1 MSNPYTLNPVSAPV
15 YFNEKLGPH
24 GALAN
29 RVLQNITRVDPLPDS
44 FSILGERR
52 FGKTSL
58 LKYLER
64 NAAGTPNLVVASID
78 MLSLNPQSPTG
89 FYRMLTL
96 SLLEAGELETDDP
109 PLDYNGFFK
118 FLIKLKKSGKRLIL
132 LIDEFDLVA
141 RATEFDMPFFENL
154 RSLAMRYPF
163 GFVVASVAPLNKIAH
178 SDVNGSPF
186 FNFFLQERLGPLNQ
200 REAEEL
206 VKNLP
211 GSSFSDAEANGIIS
225 FSGTH
230 TYFLQLCCRLA
241 WDLRE
246 SNGGHLDIN
255 QLRLSFTKKASS
267 QYQYIW
273 DHSSD
278 PEKEVLYDLA
288 HGKAPAEHGLEALIT
303 RGYVI
308 EGPPPKLPGEAFAD
322 FIKQVGIRVKAPVA
336 EIKQDKEPAPQRERQ
351 LAPGPMKVDL
361 NAQEK
366 RLALLVGVNKY
377 QHQEKGDYILNPLQ
391 YAEQDVLEMEAL
403 LLQSG
408 FSVTKIIGKD
418 ATSSAIKEAF
428 KAFHEATTTDPHP
441 ESCFVFHFSGHGQID
456 PGNNETAYLILYDT
470 DPSAP
475 ALNGLE
481 MENLV
486 YTLMAGVKVP
496 NSLLLLD
503 CCHAGFAAN
512 IKHVVNLNVR
522 DRLQNVTQQI
532 FAGVRGRLVL
542 GACAGNALARELAK
556 LSHGVFT
563 YHVLKHWRD
572 QDGYTPPN
580 PITEL
585 SLANYITLVMARD
598 YPELPSPIWG
608 GGGAGSFVLRR
619 LA

>member
-1 MSNPYTLNPVSAPV
+1 MSNPYTLNPVKSRF
-15 YFNEKLGPH
+15 YFNERLGPH

-29 RVLQNITRVDPLPDS
+29 RILRNITRVDPLPDS
-44 FSILGERR
+44 ISVLGERR

-58 LKYLER
+58 LRYLESE
-64 NAAGTPNLVVASID
+64 AAATPDLVVASID
-78 MLSLNPQSPTG
+78 MLSLNPQSPAG

-96 SLLEAGELETDDP
+96 SLVEAGELVTDDP
-109 PLDYNGFFK
+109 PLDYTGFYK

-141 RATEFDMPFFENL
+141 RASEFDMPFFENL
-154 RSLAMRYPF
+154 RSLAMRYPL

-178 SDVNGSPF
+178 SDVLGSPF
-186 FNFFLQERLGPLNQ
+186 FNFFFQERLQPLNQ

-211 GSSFSDAEANGIIS
+211 GSRFSDAEATAIIS
-225 FSGTH
+225 LAGTH
-230 TYFLQLCCRLA
+230 TYFLQLCCSLA

-246 SNGGHLDIN
+246 TNGGHLDTN
-255 QLRLSFTKKASS
+255 QLRLSFAKRASPQH
-267 QYQYIW
+267 QYVW

-278 PEKEVLYDLA
+278 PEKQVLYDLA
-288 HGKAPAEHGLEALIT
+288 HGKAPAEQGLKALIT
-303 RGYVI
+303 RGYVL
-308 EGPPPKLPGEAFAD
+308 EGPPPQLAGEGFSD
-322 FIKQVGIRVKAPVA
+322 FIKQHGLVDELPAP
-336 EIKQDKEPAPQRERQ
+336 ELSQQDKGTAPQRDRQ
-351 LAPGPMKVDL
+351 LAPGPMKVDP
-361 NAQEK
+361 NAPEK
-366 RLALLVGVNKY
+366 RLALLVGVNIY
-377 QHQEKGDYILNPLQ
+377 QHQEKGDYILNPLS
-391 YAEQDVLEMEAL
+391 YAEQDVLDMEAL
-403 LLQSG
+403 LMKSG
-408 FSVTKIIGKD
+408 FSVTKITGKD
-418 ATSSAIKEAF
+418 ATYSSIKDAF
-428 KAFHEATTTDPHP
+428 KALHQATLADPHP

-475 ALNGLE
+475 ALSGLE

-486 YTLMAGVKVP
+486 YTLMARVKVP

-512 IKHVVNLNVR
+512 IKQVVNVR

-542 GACAGNALARELAK
+542 GACAGNALAREMVK

-563 YHVLKHWRD
+563 HHVLKHWRD
-572 QDGYTPPN
+572 QDGYNPPD

-585 SLANYITLVMARD
+585 SLARYITVVMPRD
-598 YPELPSPIWG
+598 YPDLPKPIWG

-619 LA
+619 LP

>member
-1 MSNPYTLNPVSAPV
+1 MPNPYTLNPVKDPF

-24 GALAN
+24 GALAH
-29 RVLQNITRVDPLPDS
+29 RILRDITRVDPLPDS
-44 FSILGERR
+44 ISVLGERR

-58 LKYLER
+58 LKFLEKQ
-64 NAAGTPNLVVASID
+64 AAGTPDLIVAGID

-96 SLLEAGELETDDP
+96 SLFEAGELASDEP

-141 RATEFDMPFFENL
+141 RASEFDMPFFENL
-154 RSLAMRYPF
+154 RSLAMRYPL

-186 FNFFLQERLGPLNQ
+186 FNFFLQERLEPLNQ
-200 REAEEL
+200 REAEEV

-211 GSSFSDAEANGIIS
+211 GSNFSDAEAKAIIS
-225 FSGTH
+225 LAGTH
-230 TYFLQLCCRLA
+230 TYFLQLCCSLA

-246 SNGGHLDIN
+246 SNGGKLDVN
-255 QLRLSFTKKASS
+255 QLTPSFAKRAS
-267 QYQYIW
+267 QQFQYIW

-278 PEKEVLYDLA
+278 PEKQVLYDLA
-288 HGKAPAEHGLEALIT
+288 HGKAPVEQGLEALIS
-303 RGYVI
+303 RGYVL
-308 EGPPPKLPGEAFAD
+308 EGPPPKLPGDGFTE
-322 FIKQVGIRVKAPVA
+322 FIKKQSIVVPVPGLNQ
-336 EIKQDKEPAPQRERQ
+336 QDKGPAPARQ
-351 LAPGPMKVDL
+351 LPPAPMKV
-361 NAQEK
+361 NPKAQEK

-377 QHQEKGDYILNPLQ
+377 QHQEKGDYVLNPLS

-403 LLQSG
+403 LLKSD
-408 FSVTKIIGKD
+408 FSVTKLTGKD
-418 ATSSAIKEAF
+418 ATHSAIKDAF
-428 KAFHEATTTDPHP
+428 KALHQDTLTDPHP

-456 PGNNETAYLILYDT
+456 PQNNETAYLILYDT

-475 ALNGLE
+475 ASEGLE
-481 MENLV
+481 MEKLV
-486 YTLMAGVKVP
+486 YGLMAGVKVP

-512 IKHVVNLNVR
+512 IKNVVNVR

-542 GACAGNALARELAK
+542 GACAGNALAREMVK

-563 YHVLKHWRD
+563 HHVLKHWRD
-572 QDGYTPPN
+572 QDGYNPPD

-585 SLANYITLVMARD
+585 SLASYITLVMPRD
-598 YPELPSPIWG
+598 YPDLPKPIWA

-619 LA
+619 LP

>member
-1 MSNPYTLNPVSAPV
+1 MPNPYTLNPVKDPF

-24 GALAN
+24 GALAH
-29 RVLQNITRVDPLPDS
+29 RILRNITRVDPLPDS
-44 FSILGERR
+44 ISLLGERR
-52 FGKTSL
+52 FGKTSVL
-58 LKYLER
+58 RFLEEQ
-64 NAAGTPNLVVASID
+64 AGGTPNLVVASID
-78 MLSLNPQSPTG
+78 MLSLNPQSPAG

-96 SLLEAGELETDDP
+96 SLFETGELETDEP
-109 PLDYNGFFK
+109 PLDYNGFFR
-118 FLIKLKKSGKRLIL
+118 FLIKLKKSGKRLML

-141 RATEFDMPFFENL
+141 RASEFDMTFFENL
-154 RSLAMRYPF
+154 RSLAMRYPL

-186 FNFFLQERLGPLNQ
+186 FNFFLQERLAPLNQ

-211 GSSFSDAEANGIIS
+211 GSNFSAAEAKAIIS
-225 FSGTH
+225 LAGTH
-230 TYFLQLCCRLA
+230 TYFLQLCCSLA

-246 SNGGHLDIN
+246 SNGGNLDVK
-255 QLRLSFTKKASS
+255 QLGLSFAKRAS
-267 QYQYIW
+267 QQFQYIW

-278 PEKEVLYDLA
+278 PEKHVLYDLA
-288 HGKAPAEHGLEALIT
+288 HGKAPDEQGLEALIS
-303 RGYVI
+303 RGYVL
-308 EGPPPKLPGEAFAD
+308 EGKPPKLPGDGFTE
-322 FIKQVGIRVKAPVA
+322 FIK
-336 EIKQDKEPAPQRERQ
+336 KQSLVVPAAGPNQHEKGPAPQQNR
-351 LAPGPMKVDL
+351 LAPAPMKV
-361 NAQEK
+361 NPKAEEK

-377 QHQEKGDYILNPLQ
+377 LHQEKGDYVLNPLN
-391 YAEQDVLEMEAL
+391 YAERDVMEMEAL
-403 LLQSG
+403 LLKSD
-408 FSVTKIIGKD
+408 FSVTKLTGKGATHSAVKD
-418 ATSSAIKEAF
+418 AF
-428 KAFHEATTTDPHP
+428 KTLHQATLTDPHP

-456 PGNNETAYLILYDT
+456 PENNETAYLILYDT

-475 ALNGLE
+475 ASEGLE
-481 MENLV
+481 MEKLV
-486 YTLMAGVKVP
+486 YSLMAGVKVP

-512 IKHVVNLNVR
+512 IKNVVNVR

-542 GACAGNALARELAK
+542 GACAGNALAREMVK

-572 QDGYTPPN
+572 QDGYNPPD

-585 SLANYITLVMARD
+585 SLARYITVVMPRE
-598 YPELPSPIWG
+598 YPKLPRPIWG

-619 LA
+619 LP